1 MLKQGLLITFEGID
15 GSGKSTVINAL
26 NQKLHEYFLKN
37 NLSIDLIQTRE
48 PGGYN
53 NLLAEKI
60 RDLIL
65 DKNYQ
70 MPDITEALLFA
81 ASRSAHVELTIKP
94 ALIQKKLFYVI
105 VF

>member
-1 MLKQGLLITFEGID
+1 MVLKNFIVFEGID

-53 NLLAEKI
+53 NLLACFMKVLQE
-60 RDLIL
+60 
-65 DKNYQ
+65 
-70 MPDITEALLFA
+70 
-81 ASRSAHVELTIKP
+81 
-94 ALIQKKLFYVI
+94 
-105 VF
+105 